1 MPRSPRPSTRVE
13 KSAGCLLVLGDQ
25 LLNEHPSADE
35 TVLIERRDVA
45 TRHRYHQAR
54 VVQCFASMRLHA
66 RALGV
71 RRNVRYVPLDE
82 QPDEPF
88 AAVLADVLRL
98 GGHRQLTAYAPADEF
113 MRAVISEAAAHAG
126 ATVTWLATPTFDVS
140 PAEWATYRAAY
151 PRRLHLHDFW
161 IWQRRRHHL
170 LLDAGGDPLG
180 GAWSLDHDN
189 REALPKKWTPP
200 PEPPALRDNPAPPE
214 VVALVR
220 RFCADHPG
228 DAATAWLPV
237 SRRDWLARLDYF
249 CTHLLAQFGPWQDAF
264 GHPHVTLHHSV
275 LTPAINNG
283 LLLPGEVAA
292 RVLSE
297 HAARPL
303 SLMPLSSVE
312 GFLRQLLGW
321 REFVAGVH
329 RDHAPA
335 QAAGN
340 AWDHHR
346 HLSDSWT
353 TANTGIPPW
362 DDALRKATATG
373 YCHHIERLMVLG
385 NAFFLC
391 EIAPGEVH
399 RWFMEH
405 FVDAAEWV
413 MGPNVYGMSQQS
425 DGGLM
430 TTKPYV
436 CGSAYLRRQ
445 GRLGTGPWCD
455 VVDGLYWR
463 FISKHRDRL
472 ARNARMQQAV
482 AGYDRLAAT
491 RRNRILSAAE
501 AFLHT
506 HTVT

>member
-1 MPRSPRPSTRVE
+1 MVRPPQPSSRVDE
-13 KSAGCLLVLGDQ
+13 PGGCLLVLGDQ
-25 LLNEHPSADE
+25 LLSRHPSAAE
-35 TVLIERRDVA
+35 TVLIERRDLA

-54 VVQCFASMRLHA
+54 VVHCLAAMRHHA
-66 RALGV
+66 RALGA
-71 RRNVRYVPLDE
+71 RRKVRYVRMDDE
-82 QPDEPF
+82 PDESF
-88 AAVLADVLRL
+88 AAVLAEVLRR
-98 GGHRQLTAYAPADEF
+98 GGHRQLTAYAPADGF
-113 MRAVISEAAAHAG
+113 MRAVIGEAAHHAR
-126 ATVTWLATPTFDVS
+126 ATLSWLETPTFDVT
-140 PAEWATYRAAY
+140 PAQWATYRAAH
-151 PRRLHLHDFW
+151 PRRLHLRDFW
-161 IWQRRRHHL
+161 IWQRRRHRL
-170 LLDAGGDPLG
+170 LLDAAGEPLG
-180 GAWSLDHDN
+180 GAWSLDQDN
-189 REALPKKWTPP
+189 REPLPKKWTPP
-200 PEPPALRDNPAPPE
+200 PEPPPLRDDPAPSE

-237 SRRDWLARLDYF
+237 SRRDWLVRLDHF
-249 CTHLLAQFGPWQDAF
+249 CTRLLAQFGPWQDAF
-264 GHPHVTLHHSV
+264 GHAHATLHHSV
-275 LTPAINNG
+275 LTPGLNNG

-303 SLMPLSSVE
+303 PLSSVE

-329 RDHAPA
+329 RDHAPE

-346 HLSDSWT
+346 RLAATWT
-353 TANTGIPPW
+353 TATTGIPPW
-362 DDALRKATATG
+362 DDALRKASASG

-445 GRLGTGPWCD
+445 GRLGTGAWCD

-463 FISKHRDRL
+463 FIARHRARL
-472 ARNARMQQAV
+472 GSNARMQQAV
-482 AGYDRLAAT
+482 AGYERLAPA
-491 RRNRILSAAE
+491 RRNRILNAAE
-501 AFLHT
+501 AFLGAHT
-506 HTVT
+506 TT